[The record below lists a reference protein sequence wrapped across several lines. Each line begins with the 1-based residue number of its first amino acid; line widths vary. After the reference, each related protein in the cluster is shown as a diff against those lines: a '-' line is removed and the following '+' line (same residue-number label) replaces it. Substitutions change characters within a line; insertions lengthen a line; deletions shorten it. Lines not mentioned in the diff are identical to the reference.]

1 MALHRA
7 FAILLSSFVY
17 LNRTTM
23 HMGATLCERAW
34 VDYCTGFRDQFAR
47 KIHNESYMHSL
58 HHDICLKRLLVM
70 LK

>member
-1 MALHRA
+1 VLHRA

-17 LNRTTM
+17 LNRTAM
-23 HMGATLCERAW
+23 HMGVALREQAS

-58 HHDICLKRLLVM
+58 NHDICLKRLLVM